1 MIRRLPLVTLA
12 LLARTATA
20 WAATD
25 PHADHHGIPWSTLF
39 FSAVNFSLFLFL
51 LYRTA
56 LPAVRNWAI
65 ARRDRIV
72 DELEQAARAR
82 AEAEALKA
90 EWERRMERME
100 HELAGIR
107 DQALADAQRER
118 ERILQAAQATAAAIA
133 ADAER
138 AAAQELRKAIA
149 DLRAQVAREAVA
161 TAGEVLR
168 DRLTEA
174 DQNRFVEDF
183 LREVRI

>member
-1 MIRRLPLVTLA
+1 
-12 LLARTATA
+12 
-20 WAATD
+20 
-25 PHADHHGIPWSTLF
+25 
-39 FSAVNFSLFLFL
+39 
-51 LYRTA
+51 
-56 LPAVRNWAI
+56 
-65 ARRDRIV
+65 
-72 DELEQAARAR
+72 
-82 AEAEALKA
+82 
-90 EWERRMERME
+90 MERME